1 MRKIMVLNG
10 PNLNILGLREPD
22 IYGRQTLDDIR
33 TRLSAEAR
41 ALGLKLDFRQ
51 SNSEGELVG
60 WIQSARQGVAGLIL
74 NAGAYT
80 HTSIAVLD
88 ALRALDV
95 PIVEVHL
102 SNVYRRES
110 FRHVSYVAKAATGVI
125 AGFGAESYSL
135 ALQALAHI
143 IDGSKTHGGE
153 AVGGQP
159 RRARAAK
166 SRS

>member
-10 PNLNILGLREPD
+10 PNLNMLGLREPD

-33 TRLSAEAR
+33 TRLDAEAG
-41 ALGLKLDFRQ
+41 AFGLTLDFRQ

-88 ALRALDV
+88 ALRTLDV

-143 IDGSKTHGGE
+143 IDGSKTYGGE
-153 AVGGQP
+153 AV
-159 RRARAAK
+159 RRQTRRVRAAK
-166 SRS
+166 PRS